1 MTSVVD
7 ITDSAG
13 GGSGYNNFDHRVIV
27 WPVYLDKKK
36 TVAEGRKIPIE
47 WCVEYPQMGE
57 LRDVL
62 DHLGFEHAYEESK
75 CYPRDLTQYGRFRV
89 LLKDPM
95 TGAPKVEGITTRR
108 QLLKAMGELIPKLKS
123 RADGKVKGPETPG
136 IPLPGYPYTL
146 LPIPQ
151 GPPPAA
157 IAASASAGASGGSSK
172 KKGKAPK

>member
-1 MTSVVD
+1 
-7 ITDSAG
+7 
-13 GGSGYNNFDHRVIV
+13 
-27 WPVYLDKKK
+27 
-36 TVAEGRKIPIE
+36 
-47 WCVEYPQMGE
+47 
-57 LRDVL
+57 
-62 DHLGFEHAYEESK
+62 
-75 CYPRDLTQYGRFRV
+75 
-89 LLKDPM
+89 M

>member
-1 MTSVVD
+1 MLQPL
-7 ITDSAG
+7 SAG
-13 GGSGYNNFDHRVIV
+13 ISRDAAD
-27 WPVYLDKKK
+27 WCPQVYLDKKK

-47 WCVEYPQMGE
+47 SCVEYPQMGE

-108 QLLKAMGELIPKLKS
+108 QLLKAMGDLIPKLKS

-146 LPIPQ
+146 LPSPQ

-157 IAASASAGASGGSSK
+157 IAGGASAGASGGSSK